1 MSTPD
6 EDRTPEQGAPPP
18 PPPPPGWSSGPAY
31 PPPGQ
36 PTPPPPSY
44 PSQPTQPYPA
54 EPYPTQPQQ
63 QPGWSGQQ
71 PPQGWPGQPAPGYAP
86 PPPGWRPP
94 ALQPGAIPLRP
105 LGLGDLYNG
114 AFAVLR
120 RNLGATVGASVLVS
134 AVAGVLPLLAALVF
148 GGTLSGIDLESSEA
162 PSDSQLVALGLLG
175 VAVGIG
181 LLVQGLGA
189 AFVTGMIARVSVGA
203 ARGEVFRLPEAW
215 AATRGRRWRVV
226 GLLLLLTVALIV
238 ALTLLIVVLVV
249 LATASTAL
257 AVVGGF
263 VLVPTFIVAWIYL
276 YVRVYLLAVPT
287 LVVEGLG
294 VFAALRRAHTLSKG
308 SFWRLFGIALLTGI
322 VAGIA
327 AGVIASP
334 FSIGSQIVAG
344 LSPENAI
351 VAIVVGQVGT
361 QLVSS
366 ALSAPFTGA
375 VRSLQYV
382 DQRIRREAYDVEL
395 LAGLPGGP
403 SGA

>member
-18 PPPPPGWSSGPAY
+18 PPGWSGPPAY
-31 PPPGQ
+31 PAPGQ
-36 PTPPPPSY
+36 ATPPPPSY
-44 PSQPTQPYPA
+44 PSPPTTPYPA
-54 EPYPTQPQQ
+54 EPYPSPPPQ
-63 QPGWSGQQ
+63 
-71 PPQGWPGQPAPGYAP
+71 QGWPGQPAPGYAP

-120 RNLGATVGASVLVS
+120 RNLGATVGASVMVS

-162 PSDSQLVALGLLG
+162 PTDSQLIALGALGLTVG
-175 VAVGIG
+175 VGLLLQGIG
-181 LLVQGLGA
+181 S

-226 GLLLLLTVALIV
+226 GLLLLLTLALFAAI
-238 ALTLLIVVLVV
+238 ALLVIVVAVVAVASTGLAVLAGVV
-249 LATASTAL
+249 L
-257 AVVGGF
+257 F
-263 VLVPTFIVAWIYL
+263 PTFVVASIYV
-276 YVRVYLLAVPT
+276 YTRVYLLAVPA
-287 LVVEGLG
+287 LVIEGLG
-294 VFAALRRAHTLSKG
+294 VLAALRRAHALSKG
-308 SFWRLFGIALLTGI
+308 SFWRLFGIALLTAV

-334 FSIGSQIVAG
+334 FTIGSQVVAG

-351 VAIVVGQVGT
+351 VALVVGQVGA

-403 SGA
+403 AGA

>member
-6 EDRTPEQGAPPP
+6 EDRTPEQDPP
-18 PPPPPGWSSGPAY
+18 
-31 PPPGQ
+31 
-36 PTPPPPSY
+36 PPPPSY
-44 PSQPTQPYPA
+44 PPAPSYPTT
-54 EPYPTQPQQ
+54 PYPTDPGAAPGAPSGA
-63 QPGWSGQQ
+63 PGWQEQQ
-71 PPQGWPGQPAPGYAP
+71 QGWPGQPAPGYVA

-94 ALQPGAIPLRP
+94 ALQPGAVPLRP

-134 AVAGVLPLLAALVF
+134 AAAGVLPLLAALIL
-148 GGTLSGIDLESSEA
+148 GGTLSGIDLESSDA
-162 PSDSQLVALGLLG
+162 PSDSQLVALGVLG
-175 VAVGIG
+175 VTVVVG
-181 LLVQGLGA
+181 LLVQGIGA

-226 GLLLLLTVALIV
+226 GLLLLLTVALIL
-238 ALTLLIVVLVV
+238 AITLLIVVVVV
-249 LATASTAL
+249 LASASTGLGVL
-257 AVVGGF
+257 AGV
-263 VLVPTFIVAWIYL
+263 VLVPTFIVGWIYV
-276 YVRVYLLAVPT
+276 YTRVYLLAVPA

-294 VFAALRRAHTLSKG
+294 VLAALRRSHALSKG
-308 SFWRLFGIALLTGI
+308 SFWRLFGIALLTAV

-327 AGVIASP
+327 SGVIASP
-334 FSIGSQIVAG
+334 FSIGSQVVAG

-351 VAIVVGQVGT
+351 VALVIGQVGS

-366 ALSAPFTGA
+366 ALAAPFTGA

-395 LAGLPGGP
+395 LAGLPGGA